1 MFVPAQLYTLAAAQP
16 FNGDGDCDGG
26 WWWIGRIIMFVLWI
40 AIIAFVI
47 RWAVFGRRRWNGPS
61 GPSPMEQARGVLA
74 ERYARGEIDAD
85 EYRQR
90 SNQLRD
96 DR

>member
-1 MFVPAQLYTLAAAQP
+1 MFVPAQLFTLAAAQP
-16 FNGDGDCDGG
+16 FDGDCDGG
-26 WWWIGRIIMFVLWI
+26 WWWIGRIIAFVLWI

-47 RWAVFGRRRWNGPS
+47 RWVVFGRRRWHGPS
-61 GPSPMEQARGVLA
+61 GPSPMDQARGVLA

-96 DR
+96 ER